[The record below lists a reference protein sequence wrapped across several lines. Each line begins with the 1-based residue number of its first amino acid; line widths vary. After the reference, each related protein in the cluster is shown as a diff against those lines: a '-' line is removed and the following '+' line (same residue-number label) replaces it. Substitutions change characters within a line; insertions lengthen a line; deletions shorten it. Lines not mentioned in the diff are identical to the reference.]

1 METDVLRL
9 IENQM
14 DEFSKGQ
21 KTIARYMLQHYET
34 AAYMTASRLGTAVG
48 VSEST
53 VVRFADQLG
62 FDGYPALQK
71 SLQELIR
78 ARLTSLQRIEAA
90 NFRIGDGSVPE
101 KILTS
106 DMEKIRYTLEHL
118 DTAVFDATIAT
129 ILHAKRIY
137 IMGVR
142 SSSALASFLYF
153 YFNMIFEDVKLL
165 QTTSRSE
172 VFEQI
177 FRAKQGDLFIGI
189 SFPRYSQRV
198 VAAMQYARE
207 HGAQTLAITDNTLSP
222 LIEFANYT
230 LTAKS
235 DMASF
240 VDSLVAPLSLLN
252 ALIVAV
258 TRQKAE
264 EVATVFST
272 LEGMWERFDVY
283 EKKENDAEK

>member
-34 AAYMTASRLGTAVG
+34 AAYMTASRLGAAVG

-62 FDGYPALQK
+62 FDGYPAVQK

-78 ARLTSLQRIEAA
+78 A
-90 NFRIGDGSVPE
+90 
-101 KILTS
+101 
-106 DMEKIRYTLEHL
+106 
-118 DTAVFDATIAT
+118 

-222 LIEFANYT
+222 LIEFADYT